1 MEFSLSYYLN
11 LSQIAQIA
19 QILLIQGL
27 IDDSTDRGTDIICI
41 EVD

>member
-1 MEFSLSYYLN
+1 MLTFLSLTDCTDNTDY
-11 LSQIAQIA
+11 
-19 QILLIQGL
+19 LIQGL